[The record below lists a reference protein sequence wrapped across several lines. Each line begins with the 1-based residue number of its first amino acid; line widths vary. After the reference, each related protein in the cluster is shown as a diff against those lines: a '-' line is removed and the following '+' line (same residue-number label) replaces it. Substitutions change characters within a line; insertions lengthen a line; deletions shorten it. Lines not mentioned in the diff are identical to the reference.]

1 MTGVWTDLRNT
12 TETSSPRSGVITGP
26 LGNGFDALVEDL

>member
-12 TETSSPRSGVITGP
+12 TETRLTPLRRNNRSVGK
-26 LGNGFDALVEDL
+26 GFDALVEDL